1 MTAEVP
7 RFVKGEPG
15 FTEKLNQLADIV
27 RDLAGATEVKPAKSS
42 RTPAR
47 KKADSEPVDAPSE
60 SD

>member
-15 FTEKLNQLADIV
+15 FTEKLNQLADVV
-27 RDLAGATEVKPAKSS
+27 RELAEATESKPAKAT
-42 RTPAR
+42 RAPAR
-47 KKADSEPVDAPSE
+47 KKAESEPVDAAAK